1 MISMSLS
8 KAATAIKS
16 NYNGEDIMFS
26 GCSIDSRTIEKGNL
40 FIAINGENFDGH
52 DYVSM
57 AEEKGAAVLLLEHEV
72 SHNKPLLKV
81 KNTKKAMGLL
91 ARSWREEM
99 TIPVVAITGSNGK
112 TTVKEM
118 VSSILSEISDV
129 HATSGNLNNDIGV
142 PLTLF
147 GLDKKHQ
154 FAVIEMGANHPGEI
168 EWLSAI
174 ARPNVAVI
182 TQCAPAHLEGFG
194 DIDGVAKAKA
204 EIYSGLQ
211 PSGTAII
218 NADDDYAEFW
228 GKQCKLLNK
237 LSFGIESRNAGVRA
251 RNIKVVT
258 QSASTDFEL
267 ICSAGATK
275 ISLPLSGTHNV
286 MNALA
291 AAACCLSLDVSLQS
305 IKIGLEKMSPVKGRL
320 QVKQGLQGAR
330 VIDDTYNANPTSLE
344 AALKVLSSYEGMRYL
359 VLADMG
365 ELGDTAIEL
374 HRDAGIAAK
383 QAGIEGL
390 FTIGDLSINA
400 MQAYGDGALHFESYE
415 ALNKSLVELLTK
427 DTTILVKGSRS
438 MQMERIVSTLM
449 EEQL

>member
-8 KAATAIKS
+8 KAAMAIES
-16 NYNGEDIMFS
+16 IYSGEDIIFS

-40 FIAINGENFDGH
+40 FIALNGANFDGH

-57 AEEKGAAVLLLEHEV
+57 AEKKGAAALLLEREV
-72 SHNKPLLKV
+72 DHDKPFLKV
-81 KNTKKAMGLL
+81 KDARKAMGLL
-91 ARSWREEM
+91 AKSWREEM
-99 TIPVVAITGSNGK
+99 TVPVVAITGSNGK

-118 VSSILSEISDV
+118 VSSILSELSEV
-129 HATSGNLNNDIGV
+129 HATPGNLNNDIGV

-154 FAVIEMGANHPGEI
+154 YAVIEMGANHPGEI

-211 PSGTAII
+211 PSGIAII
-218 NADDDYAEFW
+218 NADDTYAEFW
-228 GKQCKLLNK
+228 SKQCKLLNQ
-237 LSFGIESRNAGVRA
+237 LSFGIASTKADIRA
-251 RNIKVVT
+251 KNIQVVK

-267 ICSAGATK
+267 ICSAGAIK
-275 ISLPLSGTHNV
+275 IRLPLAGTHNV

-305 IKIGLEKMSPVKGRL
+305 IKTGFEKMSPVKGRL
-320 QVKQGLQGAR
+320 QTNQGKQGAR
-330 VIDDTYNANPTSLE
+330 IIDDTYNANPTSLE
-344 AALKVLSSYEGMRYL
+344 AALNVLSNLEGTRYL
-359 VLADMG
+359 VLGDMG

-374 HRDAGIAAK
+374 HHDAGVVAK
-383 QAGIEGL
+383 QAGIDGL

-400 MQAYGDGALHFESYE
+400 MEAYGDGALHFESYE
-415 ALNKSLVELLTK
+415 ALNKVLLELLTK
-427 DTTILVKGSRS
+427 DTTILVKGSRA
-438 MQMERIVSTLM
+438 MQMERIVNRLT
-449 EEQL
+449 EEQN

>member
-8 KAATAIKS
+8 KAATAIES
-16 NYNGEDIMFS
+16 TYAGEDIVFS

-52 DYVSM
+52 DYAST
-57 AEEKGAAVLLLEHEV
+57 AEEKGAAALLLEREV

-81 KNTKKAMGLL
+81 KDTRKAMGLL
-91 ARSWREEM
+91 AKYWREEM
-99 TIPVVAITGSNGK
+99 SVPLVAITGSNGK

-118 VSSILSEISDV
+118 VSSVLSEISEV

-154 FAVIEMGANHPGEI
+154 YAVIEMGANHPGEI

-204 EIYSGLQ
+204 EIYTGLQ

-218 NADDDYAEFW
+218 NADDAYAEFW
-228 GKQCKLLNK
+228 SKQCKLLNQI
-237 LSFGIESRNAGVRA
+237 SFGIKSEDADVRA
-251 RNIKVVT
+251 KNILAVK
-258 QSASTDFEL
+258 QSATTGFEL
-267 ICSAGATK
+267 ICSVGSIN
-275 ISLPLSGTHNV
+275 ISLPLAGTHNV

-291 AAACCLSLDVSLQS
+291 AAACCLSLGISLQT
-305 IKIGLEKMSPVKGRL
+305 IKSGFEKITPVKGRL
-320 QVKQGLQGAR
+320 QTKQGKQGAR
-330 VIDDTYNANPTSLE
+330 IIDDTYNANPTSLD
-344 AALKVLSSYEGMRYL
+344 AALNVLSSYEGMRYL
-359 VLADMG
+359 VLGDMG
-365 ELGDTAIEL
+365 ELGDTAVEL
-374 HRDAGIAAK
+374 HRDAGVAAK
-383 QAGIEGL
+383 QAGIDGL
-390 FTIGDLSINA
+390 FTIGELSINA
-400 MQAYGDGALHFESYE
+400 MQAYGEDALHFESYD
-415 ALNKSLVELLTK
+415 ALDKALLGLLNK
-427 DTTILVKGSRS
+427 DTTILIKGSRA
-438 MQMERIVSTLM
+438 MQMERIVNTLT
-449 EEQL
+449 EEQI

>member
-8 KAATAIKS
+8 KAATAVES
-16 NYNGEDIMFS
+16 NYNGEDIIFS

-40 FIAINGENFDGH
+40 FIAINGENFNGH
-52 DYVSM
+52 DYVSI
-57 AEEKGAAVLLLEHEV
+57 AEDKGAAALLLDLEV

-81 KNTKKAMGLL
+81 KDTRKAMGLL
-91 ARSWREEM
+91 AKSWREEM

-129 HATSGNLNNDIGV
+129 LATSGNLNNDIGV

-147 GLDKKHQ
+147 GLEKKHQ
-154 FAVIEMGANHPGEI
+154 YAVIEMGANHPGEI

-174 ARPNVAVI
+174 SRPNVAVI

-218 NADDDYAEFW
+218 NADDAYAEFW
-228 GKQCKLLNK
+228 GRQCKLLK
-237 LSFGIESRNAGVRA
+237 QLSFGIESRNADVRA
-251 RNIKVVT
+251 NNIKVIT
-258 QSASTDFEL
+258 KTASTDFEL
-267 ICSAGATK
+267 ICPAGEIK

-305 IKIGLEKMSPVKGRL
+305 IRTGIEKMSPVKGRL
-320 QVKQGLQGAR
+320 QTKHGKQGAR

-344 AALKVLSSYEGMRYL
+344 AALKVLSSYEGVRYL

-365 ELGDTAIEL
+365 ELGDRAKEF
-374 HRDAGIAAK
+374 HYGAGIAAK

-415 ALNKSLVELLTK
+415 VLNKELVELLSK
-427 DTTILVKGSRS
+427 DTTILVKGSRT
-438 MQMERIVSTLM
+438 MQMERIVSTLT
-449 EEQL
+449 EEQF

>member
-16 NYNGEDIMFS
+16 NYNGEDIIFS

-57 AEEKGAAVLLLEHEV
+57 AEEKGAAALLLEREV
-72 SHNKPLLKV
+72 SHDKPFLKV
-81 KNTKKAMGLL
+81 KDTRMAMGLL

-154 FAVIEMGANHPGEI
+154 YAVIEMGANHPGEI

-218 NADDDYAEFW
+218 NADDAYAEFW
-228 GKQCKLLNK
+228 CKQCKLLNQ
-237 LSFGIESRNAGVRA
+237 LRFGIESTNADIRA
-251 RNIKVVT
+251 KNIQIVK
-258 QSASTDFEL
+258 QSTATEFEL
-267 ICSAGATK
+267 ICSAGAIT

-291 AAACCLSLDVSLQS
+291 AAACCLGLDVSLQS
-305 IKIGLEKMSPVKGRL
+305 IKAGLEKMSPVKGRL
-320 QVKQGLQGAR
+320 QTKQGKQGAR

-344 AALKVLSSYEGMRYL
+344 AALEVLSSYEGMRYL

-365 ELGDTAIEL
+365 ELGDTAIAL

-383 QAGIEGL
+383 QAGIDGL
-390 FTIGDLSINA
+390 FTIGNLSINA
-400 MQAYGDGALHFESYE
+400 MQTYGDGALHFESYD
-415 ALNKSLVELLTK
+415 ALNKVLVELLTK
-427 DTTILVKGSRS
+427 DTTILVKGSRA
-438 MQMERIVSTLM
+438 MQMERIVNTLT
-449 EEQL
+449 EEQF

>member
-8 KAATAIKS
+8 KAAKAIESK
-16 NYNGEDIMFS
+16 YDGEDIIFS

-57 AEEKGAAVLLLEHEV
+57 AEEKGATALLLEREINHE
-72 SHNKPLLKV
+72 KPLLKV
-81 KNTKKAMGLL
+81 GDTRKAMGLL
-91 ARSWREEM
+91 ARAWREEM
-99 TIPVVAITGSNGK
+99 PIPIVAITGSNGK

-118 VSSILSEISDV
+118 VSSILSELSDV

-147 GLDKKHQ
+147 GLDEKHQ
-154 FAVIEMGANHPGEI
+154 YAVIEMGANHLGEI

-211 PSGTAII
+211 SSGTAII
-218 NADDDYAEFW
+218 NADDAYAEFW
-228 GKQCKLLNK
+228 TEQCKLLNQ
-237 LSFGIESRNAGVRA
+237 LSFGIESTNADVTA
-251 RNIKVVT
+251 KNIQIAN
-258 QSASTDFEL
+258 QSGSTDFEL
-267 ICSAGATK
+267 VCSVGAIT
-275 ISLPLSGTHNV
+275 INLPLSGTHNV

-291 AAACCLSLDVSLQS
+291 AAACCLSLGVSLQS
-305 IKIGLEKMSPVKGRL
+305 IKTGFEKMMPVKGRL
-320 QVKQGLQGAR
+320 QTKPGMHGAR

-359 VLADMG
+359 VLGDMG
-365 ELGDTAIEL
+365 ELGDKAIEF
-374 HRDAGIAAK
+374 HHDAGIAAK
-383 QAGIEGL
+383 QAGIDRL

-415 ALNKSLVELLTK
+415 ALNKSLLELLSK

-438 MQMERIVSTLM
+438 MQMERVVSTLT
-449 EEQL
+449 EEQF

>member
-8 KAATAIKS
+8 KAASAIESK
-16 NYNGEDIMFS
+16 YAGEDIIFS

-57 AEEKGAAVLLLEHEV
+57 AEEKGAVALLLEREV
-72 SHNKPLLKV
+72 SHSKPVLKV
-81 KNTKKAMGLL
+81 KDTRKALGLL
-91 ARSWREEM
+91 ARSWCEEM

-118 VSSILSEISDV
+118 VSSILSELSDV

-142 PLTLF
+142 PLTIF
-147 GLDKKHQ
+147 GLNKKHKY
-154 FAVIEMGANHPGEI
+154 AVIEMGANHSGEI
-168 EWLSAI
+168 EWLSTI

-211 PSGTAII
+211 ASGTAII
-218 NADDDYAEFW
+218 NADDAYAEFW
-228 GKQCKLLNK
+228 SKQCKLLNQ
-237 LSFGIESRNAGVRA
+237 LSFGIESTNADIRA
-251 RNIKVVT
+251 KNIQVVK

-267 ICSAGATK
+267 ICTAGAIK
-275 ISLPLSGTHNV
+275 IRLPLAGTHNV

-305 IKIGLEKMSPVKGRL
+305 IKNGLEKMSPVKGRL
-320 QVKQGLQGAR
+320 QTKQGKQGAH

-344 AALKVLSSYEGMRYL
+344 AALKVLKSFEGMRYL
-359 VLADMG
+359 VLGDMG
-365 ELGDTAIEL
+365 ELGDTEIEL
-374 HRDAGIAAK
+374 HRDAGKAAK
-383 QAGIEGL
+383 QSGIEGL

-415 ALNKSLVELLTK
+415 ALDKALGELLSK
-427 DTTILVKGSRS
+427 DTTILVKGSRA
-438 MQMERIVSTLM
+438 MQMERIVSSLT
-449 EEQL
+449 EEQF

>member
-8 KAATAIKS
+8 KAASAIES
-16 NYNGEDIMFS
+16 NYEGEDIMFS

-57 AEEKGAAVLLLEHEV
+57 AEEKGAAALLVEHEV

-81 KNTKKAMGLL
+81 KDTRKAMGLL
-91 ARSWREEM
+91 ARTWREEM
-99 TIPVVAITGSNGK
+99 TVPVVAITGSNGK

-147 GLDKKHQ
+147 GLDEKHQ
-154 FAVIEMGANHPGEI
+154 YAVIEMGANHPGEI

-194 DIDGVAKAKA
+194 DINGVAKAKA

-211 PSGTAII
+211 ASGTAII
-218 NADDDYAEFW
+218 NADDAYAEFW
-228 GKQCKLLNK
+228 SKQCKLLNQ
-237 LSFGIESRNAGVRA
+237 LSFGIESTNADIRA
-251 RNIKVVT
+251 KNIQVVK

-267 ICSAGATK
+267 ICSAGAIK
-275 ISLPLSGTHNV
+275 IRLPLSGTHNV

-305 IKIGLEKMSPVKGRL
+305 IKMGFEKMSPVKGRL
-320 QVKQGLQGAR
+320 QTKLGKQGAR

-344 AALKVLSSYEGMRYL
+344 AAIEVLSSYEGMRYL

-374 HRDAGIAAK
+374 HRDAGKAAK

-415 ALNKSLVELLTK
+415 ALNKALVDLLSK
-427 DTTILVKGSRS
+427 DTTILVKGSRA
-438 MQMERIVSTLM
+438 MHMERIVSTLT
-449 EEQL
+449 EEQV